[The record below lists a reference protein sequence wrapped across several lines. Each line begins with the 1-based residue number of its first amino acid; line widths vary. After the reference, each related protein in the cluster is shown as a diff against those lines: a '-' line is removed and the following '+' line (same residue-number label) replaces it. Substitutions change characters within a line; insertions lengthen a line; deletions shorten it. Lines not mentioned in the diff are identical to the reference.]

1 MYLVAYGEVAE
12 APKKLNSVGGGVV
25 AAGAAVVVG
34 AASLVTLFVQS
45 QHAHSEELTI
55 EQRCL
60 CTFLV
65 EKGWKTRIEWKT
77 AVCAPPPHSWQLAAP
92 CRQLCVGLWPSWQRG
107 PLSQNGRPPL
117 S

>member
-60 CTFLV
+60 WT
-65 EKGWKTRIEWKT
+65 
-77 AVCAPPPHSWQLAAP
+77 SMAASTLN
-92 CRQLCVGLWPSWQRG
+92 RSLHLM
-107 PLSQNGRPPL
+107 
-117 S
+117 